1 MQNKIVEEIEI
12 TPEEVRQFFSIPK
25 YERPVFGAE
34 LELAQIVINPK
45 VSEDE
50 EQKVIRRLETI
61 KNDVVVNGSSFATKA
76 NYIHKTQVLEQLE
89 ACTHLIETDHKW

>member
-1 MQNKIVEEIEI
+1 MAIL
-12 TPEEVRQFFSIPK
+12 FSIPK

-76 NYIHKTQVLEQLE
+76 ILYSQDPGSRATE